1 MLRVYEH
8 SFHTLTSRKKES
20 LRVLRHSCYS
30 ASMSGPVL
38 EKAMV
43 DGGYRISREHLKIRT
58 ATTYAK
64 RLMNVFRLLVV
75 TRGHENTF
83 DLSSQAYIGLPGLG
97 FGARGI
103 RVRAWI

>member
-64 RLMNVFRLLVV
+64 RLMNVFQLLVV
-75 TRGHENTF
+75 TADMKMLSTF
-83 DLSSQAYIGLPGLG
+83 RHKLTCTAVSVANDLCTAYSFI
-97 FGARGI
+97 
-103 RVRAWI
+103 